1 MGDRRLASAMGK
13 GPAKNHHGEIAA
25 LGDMLTVWK
34 LGLGGGGCDT
44 RQDERTVYV

>member
-34 LGLGGGGCDT
+34 LGLWGGL
-44 RQDERTVYV
+44 